1 MQPRTQSCDQMS
13 HWLTLLTPTTMITII
28 IQGEWNDYYCAV
40 CNDGGEIIA
49 CDGVCLRRSV
59 TSLPF
64 IVPVVSACR
73 LGPVWCLPAGW
84 VQLCLP
90 AGWVQL
96 CLPVG
101 WVQGTAV
108 IFARGDV
115 CGSFHLRCLK
125 PCDRPAADDDEPWYP
140 SCYHS
145 LLPDNNHEPGESMG
159 LLPYEA

>member
-1 MQPRTQSCDQMS
+1 MS

-73 LGPVWCLPAGW
+73 LGPVVFACRLG
-84 VQLCLP
+84 
-90 AGWVQL
+90 
-96 CLPVG
+96 PVVFACRLG
-101 WVQGTAV
+101 PVVFACRLGPVVFACRLGPRHSCDICTRGCVRQFSSALFEAV
-108 IFARGDV
+108 
-115 CGSFHLRCLK
+115 
-125 PCDRPAADDDEPWYP
+125 
-140 SCYHS
+140 
-145 LLPDNNHEPGESMG
+145 
-159 LLPYEA
+159 